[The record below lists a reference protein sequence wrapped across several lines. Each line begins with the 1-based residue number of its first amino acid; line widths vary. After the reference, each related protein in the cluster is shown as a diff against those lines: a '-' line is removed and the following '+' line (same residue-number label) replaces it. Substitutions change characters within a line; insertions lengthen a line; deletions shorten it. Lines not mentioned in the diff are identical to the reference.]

1 MKSRKDSMKG
11 QRSIMFR
18 LTALACVLAA
28 IVPAG
33 AALGQP
39 RDKGPAPSPAAATS
53 APPFDRQKFDA
64 LRTEGFDA
72 LYNLD
77 YEGARRRFKEMTR
90 LFPDHPAGPQ
100 FLAATLWVQTLNESR
115 RLQASLYNTEAFY
128 AKSQE
133 KTDPRIVSEFREL
146 TETAKRLALARYTRD
161 PKDVEAIYFL
171 GAIEGLKAA
180 FAGAVERSFMSALSD
195 GRESVNRHREVLK
208 LDPNYVDAQV
218 TLGMYDYVVATL
230 PLIVKLPAAIGGIR
244 GSKKKGLATLAKVAK
259 EGRFAQDDART
270 LLVALLKRE
279 RRFGEALE
287 YAREL
292 SAKYPR
298 NYLFKLE
305 VADAL
310 VSKAAQERASNA
322 PAAAEAERE
331 AFQIFEDLLK
341 SGGTVPAGRRGAPA
355 PAASG
360 VSRQLDQIHFSY
372 GQALAVA
379 NQPERAAREYLA
391 CASVPNAEAGL
402 ATMARLRA
410 AQSFDL
416 ANKRDEALE
425 QYKAVLARPNV
436 YDSHE
441 EARKGLRE
449 PFKKTDG
456 AAPAA
461 TETANAESD
470 N

>member
-1 MKSRKDSMKG
+1 MKG

-18 LTALACVLAA
+18 MKVLACVFAA
-28 IVPAG
+28 AVPAG
-33 AALGQP
+33 AAWGQP
-39 RDKGPAPSPAAATS
+39 RAKGAETPAAVTAKASPA
-53 APPFDRQKFDA
+53 FDRQRFDA
-64 LRTEGFDA
+64 LRSEGFDA

-77 YEGARRRFKEMTR
+77 YEAARRRFKELVR
-90 LFPDHPAGPQ
+90 LFPDHPAGTQ

-133 KTDPRIVSEFREL
+133 KTDPRIVAEFREL
-146 TETAKRLALARYTRD
+146 TETAKRLAQARLARD
-161 PKDVEAIYFL
+161 PRDVEALYFL
-171 GAIEGLKAA
+171 GATEGLKAA

-195 GRESVNRHREVLK
+195 GRESVSKHRDVLK

-244 GSKKKGLATLAKVAK
+244 GSKKRGLATLAKVAK

-270 LLVALLKRE
+270 LLIALLKRE
-279 RRFGEALE
+279 KRFAEALT

-292 SAKYPR
+292 AAKYPR

-310 VSKAAQERASNA
+310 VSKAAQERAAN
-322 PAAAEAERE
+322 PQAAAEAERE
-331 AFQIFEDLLK
+331 AFQIFDDLLK
-341 SGGTVPAGRRGAPA
+341 PAAGAAPARRGAA
-355 PAASG
+355 PPQSALA
-360 VSRQLDQIHFSY
+360 RQADQIHFSY
-372 GQALAVA
+372 GQALSVA
-379 NQPERAAREYLA
+379 GQSERAAREYLA
-391 CASVPNAEAGL
+391 CANVTGAEAGL

-416 ANKRDEALE
+416 ANKRAEALE
-425 QYKAVLARPNV
+425 QYKAVLARPNI

-441 EARKGLRE
+441 EARRGLRE
-449 PFKKTDG
+449 PFKRSD
-456 AAPAA
+456 ADRPAA
-461 TETANAESD
+461 TSAPDDTANADGE